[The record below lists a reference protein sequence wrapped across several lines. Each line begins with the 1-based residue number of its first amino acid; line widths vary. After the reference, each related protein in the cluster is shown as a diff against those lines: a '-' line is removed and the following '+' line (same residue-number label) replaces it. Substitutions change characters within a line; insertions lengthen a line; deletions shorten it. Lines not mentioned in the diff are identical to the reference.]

1 MSGATAERTFS
12 PSATTSG
19 PMPSPEITARRM
31 TANPRSDGGEVGCAG
46 LARTDAPGDVVE
58 RLAAP
63 GAAARPRHER
73 LSPARRAAHLRA
85 GDVDA
90 GLAQHHAHR
99 ADHPGPVGVGE
110 EQQVTRG

>member
-46 LARTDAPGDVVE
+46 LARADAPGDVVE
-58 RLAAP
+58 QLAAHR
-63 GAAARPRHER
+63 AVDRHRHER

-90 GLAQHHAHR
+90 ALAQHHTPRPAN
-99 ADHPGPVGVGE
+99 PGPVG
-110 EQQVTRG
+110 